1 MNYSEHR
8 LTDLPLP
15 TFVDNFRLSCIN
27 YTVPMIDRAIEFVE
41 QMDSVLA
48 VTIILLI
55 LVETLRIAISKRPQS
70 ASSSRQPSSSKA
82 VKDIKDMKKEIKS
95 IQAMI
100 NQLQI
105 TAPEIERNLGAREQ
119 PKLHIESQVSRSEAL
134 ERLTRAYQ

>member
-55 LVETLRIAISKRPQS
+55 LVETLRIAISKRP
-70 ASSSRQPSSSKA
+70 
-82 VKDIKDMKKEIKS
+82 
-95 IQAMI
+95 
-100 NQLQI
+100 
-105 TAPEIERNLGAREQ
+105 
-119 PKLHIESQVSRSEAL
+119 
-134 ERLTRAYQ
+134 